1 MEENSELISKFSH
14 IFIMLHYSIM
24 SNDLKRVKS
33 FLSDEVYNY
42 YQQLIDNNIKNKEIE
57 MFDELNVKSIEIMEK
72 NDLDD
77 RYQVKVKLTSRYMDY
92 FVDSD
97 TLKYKRGIN
106 DHRIEK
112 QHLLVFEKQKLN
124 ASTNVITC
132 PSCGANLNVNSSSV
146 CPYCNSN
153 IDLTGTSYKLI
164 SLQTLSF

>member
-24 SNDLKRVKS
+24 SNNLKRVKS
-33 FLSDEVYNY
+33 FLGNDLYNY
-42 YQQLIDNNIKNKEIE
+42 YQKMIDNNIKNNETE
-57 MFDELNVKSIEIMEK
+57 MFDELNVKNVDILEK
-72 NDLDD
+72 NEFEDK
-77 RYQVKVKLTSRYMDY
+77 YQIKVKLVSRYMDY

-97 TLKYKRGIN
+97 TLEYKRGIN

-112 QHLLVFEKQKLN
+112 EHILVFEKKKS
-124 ASTNVITC
+124 ATTSSVITC

-153 IDLTGTSYKLI
+153 IDLTGSSYQLI
-164 SLQTLSF
+164 SLETLSF